1 LLSVYNNTKKA
12 KLMIETDGLINLLLN
27 LPMYLIIG
35 WLFYSIIVLFIP
47 YLRFR
52 ISNFYIIEVIPNVFV
67 TLGLLGTFMGIA
79 YGLSKFNTDPDL
91 IKTSIK
97 ILLDGLKS
105 ALNTSILGIFL
116 SLIFSKI
123 VKYKFASETI
133 KNKDSDELK
142 ELKLLNK
149 NIIDLKEEFSKTQH
163 DALVEA
169 LRDVLTGFDSIL
181 MNFIDELVEKNFDK
195 LTDAIN
201 QLIRWQLLYKEDI
214 IELKQSYSSL
224 VNKHE
229 QFINNTEKWVSLMEE
244 VAGQS
249 SKLQFIVDNFNEAFN
264 DNGNLSL
271 MVTKMQESAK
281 NLENVTNDF
290 SKLTKRMEDTTTT
303 LELTEEKIQEW
314 TQPISSVSETS
325 GEIVSHLSTIQDF
338 RVKDLN
344 NLSDEFNN
352 RLATT
357 FGTFDSLMKK
367 YIESIE
373 NRINI

>member
-1 LLSVYNNTKKA
+1 
-12 KLMIETDGLINLLLN
+12 MIETDGLINFLLN

-149 NIIDLKEEFSKTQH
+149 NIIELKEEFSKTQH

-229 QFINNTEKWVSLMEE
+229 QFINNTEKWVSLMDE

-314 TQPISSVSETS
+314 TQQISSVSETS